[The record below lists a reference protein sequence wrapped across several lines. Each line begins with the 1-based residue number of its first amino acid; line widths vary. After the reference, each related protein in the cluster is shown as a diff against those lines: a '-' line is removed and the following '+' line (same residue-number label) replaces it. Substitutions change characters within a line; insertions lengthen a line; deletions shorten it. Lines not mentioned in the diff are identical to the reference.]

1 MSGGTQFLCNSMSN
15 GPGYLTIRE
24 EKQPDI
30 RQRYKLAIIT
40 SVLGSNNWRFGSNEE
55 MVKVIGHIADELMAE
70 DIDPGFRHKAAQEL
84 KTAVASSPQ
93 REVIQ
98 QLADL
103 EESLS
108 SPRYGTP
115 NYY

>member
-30 RQRYKLAIIT
+30 RQRYKMAILNGGISAGWFTTDAEELAKI
-40 SVLGSNNWRFGSNEE
+40 VGQ
-55 MVKVIGHIADELMAE
+55 IADVLLEE
-70 DIDPGFRHKAAQEL
+70 DKDPGFLQKVGQKL
-84 KTAVASSPQ
+84 KTTIASSPQ
-93 REVIQ
+93 KEVIQ